1 MNTATQTTIQKQP
14 KEQSKKSQP
23 WNVVV
28 FDDPVNLMNYVTMVF
43 KRVFGYPT
51 EKAEKMMMEVH
62 EQGRSIVWTGGRE
75 KAELYTQQL
84 HTWQLRASIEKAT

>member
-14 KEQSKKSQP
+14 KVQSEKSQP

>member
-14 KEQSKKSQP
+14 KAQSKKTQP

-43 KRVFGYPT
+43 KKVFGYPT

>member
-62 EQGRSIVWTGGRE
+62 EQGRSVVWMGERE

-84 HTWQLRASIEKAT
+84 HKWQLRASIEKSA